1 MDTVECRD
9 DTSDNT
15 LRLSTNKS
23 VHSLQLN
30 NSKTLTMIQQ
40 QTLAFA
46 LEKASIVFTPDKK
59 SKKKGTT
66 SEREVKRGEMW
77 FWVVRLPF
85 LSKKKTSVAVQE
97 ITVWWFT
104 QCFCVLKPVNKIIF
118 TTSRV
123 VSMIYHRPMGDF
135 MIIVLL
141 VKTTDPHHWAQGR
154 FLLDNDNINYMK
166 TIQRFNRYTIS
177 NFIMA
182 HHIKKSKHMP
192 KKLQVREIP
201 TQQTLSSQFHCHQQ
215 KVTFQQT
222 KESWMAK
229 DELEGQVHN

>member
-77 FWVVRLPF
+77 F
-85 LSKKKTSVAVQE
+85 
-97 ITVWWFT
+97 
-104 QCFCVLKPVNKIIF
+104 
-118 TTSRV
+118 
-123 VSMIYHRPMGDF
+123 
-135 MIIVLL
+135 
-141 VKTTDPHHWAQGR
+141 
-154 FLLDNDNINYMK
+154 
-166 TIQRFNRYTIS
+166 
-177 NFIMA
+177 
-182 HHIKKSKHMP
+182 
-192 KKLQVREIP
+192 
-201 TQQTLSSQFHCHQQ
+201 
-215 KVTFQQT
+215 
-222 KESWMAK
+222 
-229 DELEGQVHN
+229 